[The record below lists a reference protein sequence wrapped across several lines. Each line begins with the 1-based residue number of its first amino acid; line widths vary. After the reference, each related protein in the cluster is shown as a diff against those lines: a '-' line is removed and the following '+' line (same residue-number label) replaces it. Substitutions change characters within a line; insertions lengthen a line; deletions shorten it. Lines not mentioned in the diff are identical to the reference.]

1 MVKRVCIVCE
11 KEVKDNDFVR
21 VKDDVII
28 TTIRKVKTLLRI
40 VKNNE
45 LVVHQECEQEA
56 RKRRTQFERRL
67 LFSVLF
73 SAFIVVS
80 FNVLPLLAGKFSLNV
95 LLSSLV
101 LAVFPP
107 IIVILTSYFP
117 ALERRSDDEEQS
129 KA

>member
-80 FNVLPLLAGKFSLNV
+80 LNVLPLLAGKFSLNV
-95 LLSSLV
+95 LLTSLV